1 MLPDS
6 LLDFLAVVKQQSGK
20 TPQWRQK
27 KKVVTEGVAEYYT
40 IKKHIFDF
48 LFYLWN
54 QTQFLKKVFQVLKK

>member
-27 KKVVTEGVAEYYT
+27 KKSSNGGGGGVLYNQKA
-40 IKKHIFDF
+40 HFWF
-48 LFYLWN
+48 L
-54 QTQFLKKVFQVLKK
+54 VLPMKPNSVP